1 MPLSKA
7 LVYIVLWAFFGASA
21 IYLFSIY
28 ERDQLISKV
37 FQILLTQLLVCNI
50 RLASSD
56 LEKSENPKLSIAAH
70 KSEPFRTQ

>member
-28 ERDQLISKV
+28 GFNTQKNNQIFNFLSLKRVKFYYSGPLSLI
-37 FQILLTQLLVCNI
+37 
-50 RLASSD
+50 
-56 LEKSENPKLSIAAH
+56 H
-70 KSEPFRTQ
+70 